1 MDNNFKKTN
10 LLKVSYQ
17 VAVFSALVY
26 MGLRLWFDEIY
37 TPDFEAYCPF
47 GGLLA
52 TGSFISRGS
61 LSCSMTSIQIM
72 MGVMLFA
79 GAVLFSKLFCGYICP
94 IGTISEWI
102 GKLGDK
108 FRLRVTL
115 SGQTDFLLRS
125 LKYIL
130 LFVTFYFTLT
140 SSELFCKKFDPY
152 YAVVSGFSVDVVLLY
167 ALIAIGFLIVGSF
180 FFRFFW
186 CKYLCP
192 FGALTNIFRFTWW
205 FAGIIVLFMIL
216 SLLGIKISF
225 IYPLLTL
232 TCTGYVLEIIWMN
245 RVTPSFMHI
254 TRNPETCTG
263 CNMCSKNCPQGI
275 DVAGMKKVDHID
287 CNLCGDCLY
296 ACPEKDTIQINK
308 RNMNWLPATLL
319 AVLIVIGLLLG
330 SLFEFPTIDEKWGT
344 KEEISRAGL
353 FTKEG
358 LKNVKCF
365 GSSTALANQLKRADG
380 IFGVSAF
387 VGSHTIKILYDKSVY
402 NDTTIQK
409 LLFIPEKRMLAD
421 LSTDID
427 SVAVYSLKVDRF
439 FDPLDATYLQY
450 LLMQKTDACG
460 YQSNFSCP
468 VEVRIY
474 FPVNRKPDSGTLSGI
489 IESEN
494 ITYKVEETTFRVN
507 LNYRVVSISE
517 KPDIIS
523 KPDFIKSMSPD

>member
-1 MDNNFKKTN
+1 MRKANMFKIF
-10 LLKVSYQ
+10 YQ
-17 VAVFSALVY
+17 LAVFSLLFY
-26 MGLRLWFDEIY
+26 MGLRLWLDKIY

-52 TGSFISRGS
+52 IGSFISRGS

-72 MGVMLFA
+72 MGVMLLA

-115 SGQTDFLLRS
+115 SGQTDIVLRS

-130 LFVTFYFTLT
+130 LFITFYFTLT

-152 YAVVSGFSVDVVLLY
+152 YAAASGFNVDVVLLY
-167 ALIAIGFLIVGSF
+167 ALISIGILIIGSF

-205 FAGIIVLFMIL
+205 FAAIAVIFLLL
-216 SLLGIKISF
+216 SFLGIKISF
-225 IYPLLTL
+225 MYPLLAI
-232 TCTGYVLEIIWMN
+232 TCAGYILEIICMN
-245 RVTPSFMHI
+245 KVRPSFFHI
-254 TRNPETCTG
+254 TRNSETCTS
-263 CNMCSKNCPQGI
+263 CNKCSKHCPQGI
-275 DVAGMKKVDHID
+275 DVAVVKRVDHID

-296 ACPEKDTIQINK
+296 ACPEKDTIQINRK
-308 RNMNWLPATLL
+308 NMNWLPAVLL
-319 AVLIVIGLLLG
+319 AVLIITGLLLG

-344 KEEISRAGL
+344 KEEISGAGI

-365 GSSTALANQLKRADG
+365 GSSTALANQLKRVNG
-380 IFGVSAF
+380 IFGVSTF
-387 VGSHTIKILYDKSVY
+387 VGSHTVKILYDKSVY

-409 LLFIPEKRMLAD
+409 LLFIPEKRMLGE
-421 LSTDID
+421 LSNEVD
-427 SVAVYSLKVDRF
+427 SVAVFSLTIDQF
-439 FDPLDATYLQY
+439 FDPLDATYLQF
-450 LLMQKTDACG
+450 LLMQKTEACG
-460 YQSNFSCP
+460 YQSDFACP
-468 VEVRIY
+468 VVVRIY
-474 FPVNRKPDSGTLSGI
+474 FPGNRQPDSETLAGI
-489 IESEN
+489 IETEN
-494 ITYKVEETTFRVN
+494 LTYKIEEATYRVS
-507 LNYRVVSISE
+507 LNYKVVSIS
-517 KPDIIS
+517 KKSVIIPKS
-523 KPDFIKSMSPD
+523 EFIKSMFLD